1 MSAAAGVLG
10 LGIDLVEV
18 GAFAGQLGRAGT
30 TFGEGTFTPG
40 ELAAAV
46 EAGEPGTEA
55 FARHLAA
62 RFAAKESFIKAWS
75 MGRAGAEPAMA
86 EVVWRE
92 IEIGSDSWGRPRVVL
107 SGETERRVAETL
119 GAVEISISM
128 THEDSMAAAVAVISG
143 TAQ

>member
-1 MSAAAGVLG
+1 MSTPVGVLG

-18 GAFAGQLGRAGT
+18 GAFGEQLGRAGT

-40 ELAAAV
+40 ELASALA
-46 EAGEPGTEA
+46 AGEAGTEA

-75 MGRAGAEPAMA
+75 MARTGKEPAMA
-86 EVVWRE
+86 EVRWRE
-92 IEIGSDSWGRPRVVL
+92 IEISSDSWGRPRVLL
-107 SGETERRVAETL
+107 SGETARRVAETF
-119 GAVEISISM
+119 GDIEISISM

-143 TAQ
+143 AAQ